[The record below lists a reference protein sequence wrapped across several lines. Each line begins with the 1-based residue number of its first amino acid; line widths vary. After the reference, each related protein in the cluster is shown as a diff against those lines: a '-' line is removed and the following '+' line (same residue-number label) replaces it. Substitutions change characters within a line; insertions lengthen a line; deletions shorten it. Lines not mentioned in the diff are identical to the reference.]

1 MLRQEA
7 QSECV
12 PVSHT
17 NAGSGLEAPFYHS
30 SVFEQSYRPNTAQT
44 LYVWSEF
51 GGNTTRHSQESLP
64 GVHELRAVAHT
75 QARLGRLARTRTLL
89 FILMLAGAL
98 LMAYTAIVSVRSR
111 TYSIYIPRAACTV
124 DSGWEIWLPY
134 GIAITCIGPVFL
146 ALEVAMWMTNDVY
159 NTRADIFACM
169 VSSQIALIVYVLWVT
184 VLSNVK
190 THLSEMFI
198 VWLAMLVAHIFS
210 ICWPLWCSIRQRSH
224 LEAQPLR
231 SGFGH
236 PYRETRLRRS
246 LYSPLYKEFEE
257 MLDNSVQREN
267 FLQFATQYYR
277 SGLPLFL
284 SDFQLLKYQVIEALK
299 DSRHST
305 CTDNSHL
312 APHPVANQH
321 AVQLVKDDRYPHES
335 HPLAHLVPITKG
347 IFESAML
354 LLPPNSIDKTTQFP
368 EAVKSAFSNFV
379 CTYFGRESYM
389 AVSIPNEVVAR
400 IQKAVELSN
409 VPLSVLDCAKDEVLF
424 LLCTDVFAGYRKRLE
439 AQCCSTVS

>member
-1 MLRQEA
+1 
-7 QSECV
+7 
-12 PVSHT
+12 
-17 NAGSGLEAPFYHS
+17 
-30 SVFEQSYRPNTAQT
+30 
-44 LYVWSEF
+44 
-51 GGNTTRHSQESLP
+51 
-64 GVHELRAVAHT
+64 
-75 QARLGRLARTRTLL
+75 
-89 FILMLAGAL
+89 
-98 LMAYTAIVSVRSR
+98 
-111 TYSIYIPRAACTV
+111 
-124 DSGWEIWLPY
+124 
-134 GIAITCIGPVFL
+134 
-146 ALEVAMWMTNDVY
+146 
-159 NTRADIFACM
+159 
-169 VSSQIALIVYVLWVT
+169 
-184 VLSNVK
+184 
-190 THLSEMFI
+190 
-198 VWLAMLVAHIFS
+198 
-210 ICWPLWCSIRQRSH
+210 
-224 LEAQPLR
+224 
-231 SGFGH
+231 
-236 PYRETRLRRS
+236 
-246 LYSPLYKEFEE
+246 
-257 MLDNSVQREN
+257 MLDSSVQREN

-389 AVSIPNEVVAR
+389 AISIPNEVLAR